1 MKQEQITR
9 HIIDTNMNSRIGAIE
24 SKIRKRIVHKL
35 HILWTNDAEIEAR
48 SSMNTHI
55 REDIALKTQ
64 ARSEL
69 LQVDLE
75 LSSLVKHETGKA
87 ERAEV
92 YERDLFGEE
101 DGARRPEELEVGE
114 RVAVEHE
121 LLDELQV
128 EVESSARFELHRSQ
142 WELFELNQ
150 VSRFDVDD

>member
-1 MKQEQITR
+1 
-9 HIIDTNMNSRIGAIE
+9 MNSRIGSIK

-35 HILWTNDAEIEAR
+35 HILGTNNAEIETR

-75 LSSLVKHETGKA
+75 LSSLVKHETGKT

-92 YERDLFGEE
+92 YESDLFGEE
-101 DGARRPEELEVGE
+101 DGSRWPEELEVGE

-121 LLDELQV
+121 LLDELEV
-128 EVESSARFELHRSQ
+128 EVESSARFELHRGQ
-142 WELFELNQ
+142 
-150 VSRFDVDD
+150 